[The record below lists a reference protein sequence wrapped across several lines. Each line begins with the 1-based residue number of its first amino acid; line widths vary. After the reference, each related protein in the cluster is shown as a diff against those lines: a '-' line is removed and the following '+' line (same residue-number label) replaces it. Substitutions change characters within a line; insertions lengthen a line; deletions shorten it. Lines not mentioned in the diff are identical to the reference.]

1 MRLKP
6 IVYLMLSG
14 VTLLFSV
21 MILYDQMAHFFN
33 FGFTFADFLIKTNQ
47 TFLVTNLVVLLLLG
61 YIMTCT
67 YLGIFSFKITKFYE
81 LSRRHSSPTTLVW
94 CGSILNRTLYP
105 MCYNFLAVTKNLQN
119 ENTVFQETLSSL
131 SEPTLFGEYTNRY
144 FFPISLLIF
153 FLLNLLNIFSYVQKW
168 VLEYVHLRLYDVDEF
183 KEGQIAEGKAVV
195 QACM

>member
-1 MRLKP
+1 
-6 IVYLMLSG
+6 
-14 VTLLFSV
+14 
-21 MILYDQMAHFFN
+21 
-33 FGFTFADFLIKTNQ
+33 
-47 TFLVTNLVVLLLLG
+47 
-61 YIMTCT
+61 
-67 YLGIFSFKITKFYE
+67 
-81 LSRRHSSPTTLVW
+81 
-94 CGSILNRTLYP
+94 

-131 SEPTLFGEYTNRY
+131 SEHTLFGEYINRY
-144 FFPISLLIF
+144 FLPISLLIF